1 MLKDCEKYDINRI
14 FKIYYEDGISYTDI
28 YERIN
33 NNIYTI
39 MNSSFNINEIKKLSM
54 NMKELNLNIS
64 DIFTTFF
71 KNNKYSLSKNELLI
85 KEITHY
91 SYIIKKAYRDII
103 PIETLLIRIYYI
115 LNYG

>member
-1 MLKDCEKYDINRI
+1 MLKNCEKYDINRI
-14 FKIYYEDGISYTDI
+14 FKIYYEEDISYTDI

-33 NNIYTI
+33 NYINTI
-39 MNSSFNINEIKKLSM
+39 MYCPFNINEIKKLSL
-54 NMKELNLNIS
+54 NMKELNLDISNIFS
-64 DIFTTFF
+64 TFF
-71 KNNKYSLSKNELLI
+71 KNNNYSLSKNKLLI